1 MITINKGLAS
11 FDTVVKVFKEYMDRG
26 ITVLFLVLDEM
37 EQNLE

>member
-11 FDTVVKVFKEYMDRG
+11 FDNVVKVFKEYMDRG